1 MAELGTSTADDL
13 ERQLT
18 SMINLWEECRMDSIR
33 YVPPTK
39 TKASEIL
46 HTAYLL
52 VQQNAA
58 RLKGWGGLH
67 DRVDTHIMVLRRCVS
82 MLEDLAGQEG
92 NVRSA
97 GNGICQATSTLVGDL
112 QDILSDWKRRLAG
125 PLQSTASIS
134 PITMSSGEVDSL
146 AQLATQVAQPV
157 SSNSETAQRL
167 DISANN
173 IFATWE
179 MWPQSED
186 IDFSQFIDF
195 DYDPETSDSI

>member
-1 MAELGTSTADDL
+1 
-13 ERQLT
+13 
-18 SMINLWEECRMDSIR
+18 
-33 YVPPTK
+33 
-39 TKASEIL
+39 
-46 HTAYLL
+46 
-52 VQQNAA
+52 
-58 RLKGWGGLH
+58 
-67 DRVDTHIMVLRRCVS
+67 
-82 MLEDLAGQEG
+82 
-92 NVRSA
+92 
-97 GNGICQATSTLVGDL
+97 
-112 QDILSDWKRRLAG
+112 
-125 PLQSTASIS
+125 
-134 PITMSSGEVDSL
+134 MSSGEVDSL